1 MPTLPLR
8 LPQDT
13 ANMSVKMTHLDSL
26 EGTRPLMLPDP
37 YAHTVFFANGGSIT
51 FGEGVVPRH
60 PDSVPIEQAAE
71 GPGSVIDDAPQEE
84 DATTQEDQETSGG
97 QDDRTPQTPSPTHAL
112 TPVPTP
118 NRGLNWADEMEDLE
132 QAPQAAPWS
141 AALPHGPERVP
152 QNDVEAL
159 NGGGTPEPTTTP
171 ASPPSPIQQILSP
184 TLFVPRPAGQP
195 LHPHMFQCPDELDQ
209 NIQYE
214 TYRYG
219 SRGDIWVGLRSNLRT
234 IIDSSLTEQEQRDR
248 NRDACR
254 LNFGSIRRNLHS

>member
-1 MPTLPLR
+1 
-8 LPQDT
+8 
-13 ANMSVKMTHLDSL
+13 MSVKMTHLDSL

-159 NGGGTPEPTTTP
+159 NGGGTPE
-171 ASPPSPIQQILSP
+171 
-184 TLFVPRPAGQP
+184 
-195 LHPHMFQCPDELDQ
+195 FQCPDELDQ

>member
-1 MPTLPLR
+1 
-8 LPQDT
+8 
-13 ANMSVKMTHLDSL
+13 MSVKITHLDSL

-118 NRGLNWADEMEDLE
+118 NRGLNWADEMEGLE